1 MKGRQLGLD
10 RPLLGVVGLLLVYG
24 VLMIYS
30 AGVTDVPTAAS
41 GAWEKQLVWILVA
54 IGAAWATFSVSPRLL
69 EWAAPPVYALGLL
82 VLVVTLL
89 IGTGAGTAAGTKSW
103 ISLGGVSLGQPAEF
117 AKLATILM
125 LARWLSSQR
134 EAPQSL
140 RDLVPALIIVG
151 VPALLVLKQPD
162 LGSAIVFGGVLF
174 AMLFWAG
181 VRIPLLILLA
191 SPLVSLL
198 LAFSVWSWGAWV
210 ALLGL
215 LLWWWRP
222 FVLEGIVVGAL
233 NVLMGFIALPLWKSL
248 HPYQQNRLLTFLRP
262 TFDPRGANY
271 QALQSKVAIG
281 SGGWFGAGY
290 LHGPEKRLVFLPAQ
304 HTDFIFAVVG
314 EELGFVGVLVALA
327 LFLALLLV
335 LVRIARRANEPFGS
349 LVAFGIVGLFF
360 THIFENVGMTVNLMP
375 ITGIPLPF
383 FSYGGSFLVAS
394 ALAIGLALRVAWDSR
409 LSGYAD
415 M

>member
-1 MKGRQLGLD
+1 MKGRNLGLD
-10 RPLLGVVGLLLVYG
+10 RPLLVLVALLLTYG

-30 AGVTDVPTAAS
+30 AGVTDVPTPAS
-41 GAWEKQLVWILVA
+41 GAWEKQLVWIVVA
-54 IGAAWATFSVSPRLL
+54 VCAGWATFSVSPRLL
-69 EWAAPPVYALGLL
+69 EWAAVPVYGLGLL
-82 VLVVTLL
+82 VLLLTLA
-89 IGTGAGTAAGTKSW
+89 IGTGVGTAAGTKSW
-103 ISLGGVSLGQPAEF
+103 ISIGSVSLGQPAEF

-134 EAPQSL
+134 DAPETL
-140 RDLVPALIIVG
+140 RELVPALLIVG
-151 VPALLVLKQPD
+151 IPALLVLKQPD
-162 LGSAIVFGGVLF
+162 LGSAIVFGGILF
-174 AMLFWAG
+174 AMLYWAG
-181 VRIPLLILLA
+181 VRVPLLIFLA

-198 LAFSVWSWGAWV
+198 LAFSVWSWGVWIV
-210 ALLGL
+210 VLGL

-222 FVLEGIVVGAL
+222 FLLEGIVVGAF

-290 LHGPEKRLVFLPAQ
+290 LQGPEKRLVFLPAQ

-314 EELGFVGVLVALA
+314 EELGFIGVLVALA

-360 THIFENVGMTVNLMP
+360 SHIFENVGMTVNLMP

-383 FSYGGSFLVAS
+383 FSYGGSFLIAS
-394 ALAIGLALRVAWDSR
+394 ALAVGLALRVAWDSR

-415 M
+415 V

>member
-1 MKGRQLGLD
+1 MKGRHLGLD
-10 RPLLGVVGLLLVYG
+10 RPLLGVVGLLLIYG

-30 AGVTDVPTAAS
+30 AGITDVPTAAS
-41 GAWEKQLVWILVA
+41 GAWEKQLVWIAAGIV
-54 IGAAWATFSVSPRLL
+54 AAWATFSVSPRLL

-82 VLVVTLL
+82 VLIVTLI
-89 IGTGAGTAAGTKSW
+89 IGTGVGTAAGTKSW
-103 ISLGGVSLGQPAEF
+103 ISLGGVSLGQPSEF

-140 RDLVPALIIVG
+140 REMVTPLIIVG

-162 LGSAIVFGGVLF
+162 LGSAIVFGGILF
-174 AMLFWAG
+174 AMLYWAG
-181 VRIPLLILLA
+181 VRISLLVLLA
-191 SPLVSLL
+191 SPLVSLI

-210 ALLGL
+210 ALLAI

-222 FVLEGIVVGAL
+222 FVLEGIVIGAL

-314 EELGFVGVLVALA
+314 EELGFVGVIVALG

-349 LVAFGIVGLFF
+349 LMAFGIVGLFF